1 MTEFSGDEFVERF
14 RDRADAVRRRNLPPV
29 EGEARKAFI
38 EQSKLDFMDFA
49 MLADATVTVDEG
61 VITIR
66 IDTRGGS

>member
-1 MTEFSGDEFVERF
+1 MTQFSGDEFVARF

-49 MLADATVTVDEG
+49 LLADADVEVSDG

-66 IDTRGGS
+66 IDTRSGS